1 MADTVR
7 QIIANALEDIAVTSA
22 NQPATADEINTGKR
36 HFNYLVTSREIGDW
50 ANVGDLDLGDDFPL
64 PEELRIYFTAM
75 LAASLASAFGKDV
88 PPVVADLATRG
99 RNMIIGNL
107 MRRGA
112 VSIDR
117 GVLGMPT
124 QLYNRGN

>member
-7 QIIANALEDIAVTSA
+7 EIISHALEDIAVTSA
-22 NQPATADEINTGKR
+22 NQPPTADEINTGRR
-36 HFNYLVTSREIGDW
+36 HFNNLVTSREIGDW
-50 ANVGDLDLGDDFPL
+50 ANVGDLELGDDFPL

-117 GVLGMPT
+117 GLLGMPT

>member
-7 QIIANALEDIAVTSA
+7 EIIANALEDIAVTSA

-64 PEELRIYFTAM
+64 PQELRLYFTAM
-75 LAASLASAFGKDV
+75 LAASLAPAFGKDV
-88 PPVVADLATRG
+88 PPPVADLATRG
-99 RNMIIGNL
+99 RNAIIGNL

-112 VSIDR
+112 VAIDD
-117 GVLGMPT
+117 GLLNMPS
-124 QLYNRGN
+124 QRLQRGN